1 MAEEHARRQ
10 GAGAGSE
17 HAAVLSQA
25 EFLLQ
30 VAPRRAPAA
39 PPEASLLREEAL
51 RWVQSRAEVSV
62 LRDGLKMRQARAVT
76 RAAGLQYAAA
86 TLRLAG
92 HDSSTACHVVD
103 LLRQAPRSPNP
114 PYISRSSPVYLPYI
128 SPMSRPSRRG
138 RP

>member
-39 PPEASLLREEAL
+39 PAEPSVLREEAL
-51 RWVQSRAEVSV
+51 RWVQSRAEASV
-62 LRDGLKMRQARAVT
+62 LRDLTLTLTLALTLTLT
-76 RAAGLQYAAA
+76 R
-86 TLRLAG
+86 
-92 HDSSTACHVVD
+92 
-103 LLRQAPRSPNP
+103 
-114 PYISRSSPVYLPYI
+114 
-128 SPMSRPSRRG
+128 
-138 RP
+138 

>member
-17 HAAVLSQA
+17 HAAVLSEA

-30 VAPRRAPAA
+30 VAPRRAPAS
-39 PPEASLLREEAL
+39 PPEASQLREEAL
-51 RWVQSRAEVSV
+51 RWVQSRVEVRV
-62 LRDGLKMRQARAVT
+62 LRDGLRMHQARAVT

-86 TLRLAG
+86 TLRHAG

-103 LLRQAPRSPNP
+103 LLRQAPRALN
-114 PYISRSSPVYLPYI
+114 RLHLRHI
-128 SPMSRPSRRG
+128 SPI
-138 RP
+138 

>member
-39 PPEASLLREEAL
+39 PAEPSVLREEAL

-62 LRDGLKMRQARAVT
+62 LRDLTLTLTLALALTLTLT
-76 RAAGLQYAAA
+76 R
-86 TLRLAG
+86 
-92 HDSSTACHVVD
+92 
-103 LLRQAPRSPNP
+103 
-114 PYISRSSPVYLPYI
+114 
-128 SPMSRPSRRG
+128 
-138 RP
+138 